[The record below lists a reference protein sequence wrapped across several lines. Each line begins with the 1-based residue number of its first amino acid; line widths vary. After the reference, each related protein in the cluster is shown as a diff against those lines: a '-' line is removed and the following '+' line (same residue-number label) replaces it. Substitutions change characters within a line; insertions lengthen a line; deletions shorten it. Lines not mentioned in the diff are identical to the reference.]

1 MPGRASKS
9 ATGANEMPRLSRW
22 YIRLAFVYLLL
33 GFTVGGLLLAHK
45 DIPIH
50 PALWGWLPAHIEF
63 LLMGWIAQLMMGTAF
78 WIAPRFQE
86 PPRRGNETGA
96 QVAIVLINLGI
107 WLVAAGSLLNEPRW
121 LAFVGRLLEVGAAV
135 SFALHLKQ
143 RIVGRDF
150 QPD

>member
-1 MPGRASKS
+1 
-9 ATGANEMPRLSRW
+9 MPRLSRW
-22 YIRLAFVYLLL
+22 YIRLALIYLLL

-45 DIPIH
+45 GVPIH

-63 LLMGWIAQLMMGTAF
+63 LLMGWIAQLVMGTAF
-78 WIAPRFQE
+78 WITPRFWK

-107 WLVAAGSLLNEPRW
+107 WLVVAGSLLPGQHW
-121 LAFVGRLLEVGAAV
+121 LEFVGRLLEVGAAV